1 MFKKYFNYLKDKSY
15 HNNLIKESLNIKD
28 KVIFNKK
35 SKYIYYNDNKNDL
48 DNYFNLKK
56 AMEEEF
62 NNKIKN
68 KKINE

>member
-15 HNNLIKESLNIKD
+15 HKNLIKESLNIED
-28 KVIFNKK
+28 NVILNKK
-35 SKYIYYNDNKNDL
+35 SKYIYYNDNKSDL